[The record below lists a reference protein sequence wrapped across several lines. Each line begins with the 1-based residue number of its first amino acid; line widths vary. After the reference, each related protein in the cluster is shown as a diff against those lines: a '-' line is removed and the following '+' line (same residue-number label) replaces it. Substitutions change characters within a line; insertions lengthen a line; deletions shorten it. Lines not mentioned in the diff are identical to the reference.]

1 MRYADGAGA
10 GQRSFDPHEREAG
23 VDDRSAVAGLARFAL
38 RSRDVEA
45 TLRLGVDVA
54 VRLLELP
61 VGVVVRGVGERWR
74 LVHGVGPLPVPP
86 GEEFDPDPDLRK
98 ACAGGEPL
106 VIEDRRTDPRFPPAV
121 DPAQFPLVAGLSVP
135 VQVDG
140 REWGRLLVAGT
151 APRRFSATDVDVVWS
166 VADIVASALER
177 HAVEQGNAA
186 VAAFGRFALEGRDV
200 AGTVERA
207 LDLVVDLLAAPM
219 GSVIQLVGHDP
230 LRFRAVAVRG
240 LPGLAVGQELHGPPE
255 LAAFDRTG
263 EPLIVGDWAAEER
276 FAQLPASRA
285 SRVRASLSVSL
296 LVSGRPWGR
305 LQVFQ
310 PSPTRFS
317 DVEVGFVQAVAH
329 ALSAALERDRTQRS
343 YAAAAA
349 FGRFALRSPGIDAT
363 LARAVDVVCEM
374 LEAPMASVV
383 RLSDHPLRRVLLH
396 ARGTPSVGP
405 GGEFAVT
412 PELDA
417 LNRAHDT
424 LVVNDWSDQPQAG
437 QLSGGPWSGVRASV
451 AVRVPV
457 AGREWGRLAAA
468 FGEPRRFSATEI
480 DLMQSVGHLLAAA
493 VERDRT
499 EQTNAAVAAFG
510 RFALRSRDRDAT
522 VRRAVEVV
530 SAVLEAPMAA
540 VLRVPDHAG
549 RFEVLHGQGALS
561 PLTGLLREAP
571 AELDAWLRQG
581 GSVAVEDWATHP
593 LAPAVPYLIER
604 GARASVSAP
613 LLVCGRTFG
622 RLTAHYP
629 QPRQFD
635 AGELDVVE
643 AVAHLLSSALERDA
657 TETRLRET
665 AQALQHAL
673 LPARLPRIA
682 GIETAVRYLP
692 AHGDRVGGDWYD
704 VLELAQGGVGLVIG
718 DVEGHDST
726 AAAVMG
732 QVRTMV
738 RTHAGEG
745 HTPAEVMGRVNQFVG
760 RHTERL
766 VTCWYGELRPDE
778 LTVTGVSAGHPPPSV
793 LTPDGVLRPL
803 RLAPG
808 PLLGLDDASSYTE
821 QTSMLPPGGTLL
833 MITDGMVD
841 DLPGAVHRSWAAFAA
856 AAGPAAGLPVERLAD
871 ALARRDGRAE
881 QRDDAA
887 LLVVRLGDPP
897 GPDVRGSG
905 GRAHRLLR
913 SGPESVPAA
922 RRFVRDILTGWDLTG
937 LEDAATL
944 AVSELVTNAVVHT
957 SSAIRLSLRRT
968 GPDRVWIGVHDD
980 SDRFPGPR
988 RAADDDISGRGLA
1001 IVEMVADSWGVE
1013 PGTCGSGKTVWAELS
1028 GG

>member
-1 MRYADGAGA
+1 
-10 GQRSFDPHEREAG
+10 
-23 VDDRSAVAGLARFAL
+23 
-38 RSRDVEA
+38 
-45 TLRLGVDVA
+45 
-54 VRLLELP
+54 
-61 VGVVVRGVGERWR
+61 
-74 LVHGVGPLPVPP
+74 
-86 GEEFDPDPDLRK
+86 
-98 ACAGGEPL
+98 
-106 VIEDRRTDPRFPPAV
+106 
-121 DPAQFPLVAGLSVP
+121 
-135 VQVDG
+135 
-140 REWGRLLVAGT
+140 
-151 APRRFSATDVDVVWS
+151 
-166 VADIVASALER
+166 
-177 HAVEQGNAA
+177 
-186 VAAFGRFALEGRDV
+186 
-200 AGTVERA
+200 
-207 LDLVVDLLAAPM
+207 
-219 GSVIQLVGHDP
+219 
-230 LRFRAVAVRG
+230 LRFRAVGVRG
-240 LPGLAVGQELHGPPE
+240 LTGLVAGQELQGPPE

-263 EPLIVGDWAAEER
+263 EPLVVPDWSTEER

-285 SRVRASLSVSL
+285 SQVRASLSVSL
-296 LVSGRPWGR
+296 LVSDRPWGR

-310 PSPTRFS
+310 PCPTRFS
-317 DVEVGFVQAVAH
+317 DVEVGFVQSVAH

-363 LARAVDVVCEM
+363 VARAVEVVCEM
-374 LEAPMASVV
+374 LDAPSASVV
-383 RLSDHPLRRVLLH
+383 RLTDHPLRRVLV
-396 ARGTPSVGP
+396 AGQGVPSPEP
-405 GGEFAVT
+405 GREFAVT
-412 PELDA
+412 PEVDA
-417 LNRAHDT
+417 LIRTHGP
-424 LVVNDWSDQPQAG
+424 LVVNDWHDLPVAG
-437 QLSGGPWSGVRASV
+437 QLRGGPWAGVRASV
-451 AVRVPV
+451 AVPVPV
-457 AGREWGRLAAA
+457 AGREWGRLAVA
-468 FGEPRRFSATEI
+468 FGEPRRFSATEV

-493 VERDRT
+493 VERDRA

-510 RFALRSRDRDAT
+510 RFALGSRDSDAT

-530 SAVLEAPMAA
+530 SAVLDAPMAA
-540 VLRVPDHAG
+540 VMRAPDHTG
-549 RFEVLHGQGALS
+549 RFEVLHGYGALS
-561 PLTGLLREAP
+561 VLTGLQGP
-571 AELDAWLRQG
+571 AGPELDAWLHQG
-581 GSVAVEDWATHP
+581 GSVAVEDWAVHP
-593 LAPAVPYLIER
+593 LAPAVPHLIER

-635 AGELDVVE
+635 ATELDVIE

-657 TETRLRET
+657 IEARLRET

-738 RTHAGEG
+738 RTYAGEG
-745 HTPAEVMGRVNQFVG
+745 HTPAEVIGRVNQFVAQ
-760 RHTERL
+760 HTERL

-778 LTVTGVSAGHPPPSV
+778 LTLTGVSAGHPSPSV

-803 RLAPG
+803 RLAAG
-808 PLLGLDDASSYTE
+808 PLLGLDAGSSYTE
-821 QTSMLPPGGTLL
+821 QTTMLPPGGTLL
-833 MITDGMVD
+833 LITDGLVD
-841 DLPGAVHRSWAAFAA
+841 DLPGAVHRSWAAFEAA
-856 AAGPAAGLPVERLAD
+856 VAPAAGLPVERLAD
-871 ALARRDGRAE
+871 ALARRDEGVE

-887 LLVVRLGDPP
+887 LLVVRLVDPP
-897 GPDVRGSG
+897 GPDARGSG

-913 SGPESVPAA
+913 PSPESVPAA

-937 LEDAATL
+937 LEDAAAL

-957 SSAIRLSLRRT
+957 ASAVRLTLRRL
-968 GPDRVWIGVHDD
+968 GPDRLWIGVHDD
-980 SDRFPGPR
+980 SDRFPGAR

-1013 PGTCGSGKTVWAELS
+1013 PGTSGSGKTVWAEL